1 MSERRE
7 LFDQELENVVGGVL
21 RWKGGVV
28 YPKNDPD
35 ATYSYSDYSEC
46 QAWIVTN
53 WSGTQDESCLKA
65 MEAAGLVH
73 KI

>member
-7 LFDQELENVVGGVL
+7 LFDQELESVVGGVL
-21 RWKGGVV
+21 KWRDGVV

-35 ATYSYSDYSEC
+35 ATYSYDDYSKC
-46 QAWIVTN
+46 QAWIVSH
-53 WSGTQDESCLKA
+53 WSGTQDENCLKA
-65 MEAAGLVH
+65 MEAEGLVH